1 MIQINRISKVTILM
15 TILVLF
21 FSVLFAY
28 NGIENLGNEDRF
40 TLTQDEIDGLLL
52 MREEEKLAR
61 DMYLKLYDIWEL
73 EIFKN
78 IANSEES
85 HTNAVKKLL
94 DKYGIE
100 DPMNVDEFGIF
111 VDQELQELFDS
122 LVEKGSKS
130 LLDALLV
137 GATVEDLDIYDLQ
150 QLKEMTDKE
159 DIIRVY
165 NNLEKGSRNHMRSFM
180 KLIEEQG
187 GEYQAQFIS
196 DEELKLILSTEMERG
211 PYNENWTQNLL
222 LDINED
228 DNNLEEESFLEKE
241 EVMLI

>member
-1 MIQINRISKVTILM
+1 MKQKIFIL
-15 TILVLF
+15 LLLF
-21 FSVLFAY
+21 TLNLFSLFAY
-28 NGIENLGNEDRF
+28 NEIENLGNGDIF

-61 DMYLKLYDIWEL
+61 DMYLNLYDIWEL

-85 HTNAVKKLL
+85 HTNAVKRLL

-122 LVEKGSKS
+122 LVQEGSKS

-150 QLKEMTDKE
+150 QLKEMTDKK
-159 DIIRVY
+159 DLIRVY

-196 DEELKLILSTEMERG
+196 DAELELILSTEMEKG
-211 PYNENWTQNLL
+211 PYNENWVDNSLEIETISNENLL
-222 LDINED
+222 QTIINW
-228 DNNLEEESFLEKE
+228 LKKLF
-241 EVMLI
+241 